1 MNARR
6 KFMALT
12 VGLGLG
18 MFLPKKLTAVQPA
31 KKSMLVHQVFF
42 WLKKPNEDLEAVM
55 KGCKE
60 IGKLKSAHS
69 YQVGVPAATAKRDVI
84 DDSYHIA
91 LTVNFKNI
99 EDHDVYQEDPVHLQ
113 FISEHKDK
121 WQKVQVYDFN
131 VE

>member
-1 MNARR
+1 MNIIAENSPTNSAKVSPIIFIFTLHVQTNKINPQMNARR

-55 KGCKE
+55 KGCKA
-60 IGKLKSAHS
+60 IGKLKS
-69 YQVGVPAATAKRDVI
+69 
-84 DDSYHIA
+84 
-91 LTVNFKNI
+91 
-99 EDHDVYQEDPVHLQ
+99 
-113 FISEHKDK
+113 
-121 WQKVQVYDFN
+121 
-131 VE
+131 